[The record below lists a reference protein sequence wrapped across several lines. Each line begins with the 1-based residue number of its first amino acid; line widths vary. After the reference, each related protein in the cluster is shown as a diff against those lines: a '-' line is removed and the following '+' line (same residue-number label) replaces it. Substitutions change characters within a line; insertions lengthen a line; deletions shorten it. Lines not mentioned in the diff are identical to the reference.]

1 MIATPGAETA
11 NLVLRPLRTA
21 DATQEYADGLNDPEV
36 NRFLEVRRARQTL
49 DSARAFVAAHENAP
63 DAVLLGAFLKPG
75 GRLIGTIRLHEIKD
89 GSAWL
94 GICLFAK
101 DCWGRGLG
109 SEALGAAC
117 RLAFDAA
124 GVERLRAGSY
134 EANAASLALFQK
146 AGFNITGREEGRL
159 ELDGAPAPTVVMEL
173 ARRDR

>member
-1 MIATPGAETA
+1 MIATPAAETA
-11 NLVLRPLRTA
+11 NLVLRALRTA

-36 NRFLEVRRARQTL
+36 NRFLEVRRVRQTL

-63 DAVLLGAFLKPG
+63 DAVLLGAFLKPR

-89 GSAWL
+89 KGAWL

-109 SEALGAAC
+109 SEALDAAC

-124 GVERLRAGSY
+124 GVDTLRAGSY
-134 EANAASLALFQK
+134 EANAASLALFKK
-146 AGFNITGREEGRL
+146 AGFEIVEREEGRL
-159 ELDGAPAPTVVMEL
+159 ELDGAPARTVVMER